1 MIPAVQHDQPHNLK
15 ILTEKRNDEKLPIAL
30 LMVGGRGG
38 GGVHYLSFLVENK
51 WRHYYLQQVVPW

>member
-1 MIPAVQHDQPHNLK
+1 MIPAVQHDPPHNLK

-38 GGVHYLSFLVENK
+38 RGSLLIIFGRK
-51 WRHYYLQQVVPW
+51 

>member
-1 MIPAVQHDQPHNLK
+1 MIPAVQHDPPHNLK

-38 GGVHYLSFLVENK
+38 GRGSLLIIFGRK
-51 WRHYYLQQVVPW
+51 